1 MNGAVDPR
9 RRVPRTD
16 TLLADPRLAAAE
28 ATLGRTRLKAVVSNA
43 QDRARRGEIPPEDV
57 LAVALAALPETAAGL
72 RPVLNATGVVLH
84 TNLGRAPLSGAAISA
99 VVAAAGHT
107 DVELDLRTG
116 RRARRG
122 RTAMA
127 ALAEAVP
134 AAGAVHVVNNGAAAL
149 ALAATAIT
157 APGNG
162 AGAGG
167 GGGGGGGGRE
177 IVVSRGELVEIG
189 DGFRLPDLLAST
201 GARLREV
208 GTTNRSTLADY
219 AAAIGPQTAFVL
231 KVHPSNF
238 VVRGFTAAVPV
249 EELATLGVPVVV
261 DIGSGLLAPD
271 PLLPDEPD
279 AASALRAG
287 ATLVTA
293 SGDKLL
299 GGPQAGLLLGDP
311 DLVERLRRHPLARA
325 LRVDKLTLAA
335 LEATLSG
342 PETPTWRALRAT
354 PGALRIRTERLRDHL
369 AAAGLKTEVLAADA
383 VVGGGG
389 APEVTLESWTLAL
402 PEEYAA
408 PLRHG
413 DPPIVGRLERG
424 RLLLDLRCVPAE
436 HDEAVRDAVLRV
448 PRPWRED

>member
-1 MNGAVDPR
+1 MNGAADPR

-16 TLLADPRLAAAE
+16 VLLADPRLAAAE
-28 ATLGRTRLKAVVSNA
+28 ATVGRARLKAVLGAA
-43 QDRARRGEIPPEDV
+43 QDRVRRGEIAPEEV
-57 LAVALAALPETAAGL
+57 VPVTLAALPETAAGL

-84 TNLGRAPLSGAAISA
+84 TNLGRAPLSAAAVDA

-122 RTAMA
+122 RGALA
-127 ALAEAVP
+127 ALAAAVP
-134 AAGAVHVVNNGAAAL
+134 AAGGVHVVNNGAAAL
-149 ALAATAIT
+149 ALAATALT
-157 APGNG
+157 AVRQTGG
-162 AGAGG
+162 AAGLG
-167 GGGGGGGGRE
+167 DGPAGRE

-201 GARLREV
+201 GATLREV
-208 GTTNRSTLADY
+208 GTTNRTALADY
-219 AAAIGPQTAFVL
+219 AAAVGPGTAFVL

-249 EELATLGVPVVV
+249 DELVTLGVPVVV

-287 ATLVTA
+287 AALVTA

-299 GGPQAGLLLGDP
+299 GGPQAGLLLGDAE
-311 DLVERLRRHPLARA
+311 LVELLRRHPLARA

-335 LEATLSG
+335 LEATLTG
-342 PETPTWRALRAT
+342 PETPTWRALRTT
-354 PGALRIRTERLRDHL
+354 PAALRLRTERLRDQL
-369 AAAGLKTEVLAADA
+369 AAAGLRAEVVPHDA

-389 APEVTLESWTLAL
+389 APEVTLDSWALAL
-402 PEEYAA
+402 PEEYAE
-408 PLRHG
+408 PLRLG
-413 DPPIVGRLERG
+413 DPPVLGRLERG
-424 RLLLDLRCVPAE
+424 RLLLDLRCVPVDR
-436 HDEAVRDAVLRV
+436 DEAVRAAVARV
-448 PRPWRED
+448 PRGRRES

>member
-16 TLLADPRLAAAE
+16 VLLADPRLAAAG
-28 ATLGRTRLKAVVSNA
+28 ATLGRARLRAVVGDV
-43 QDRARRGEIPPEDV
+43 QDRARRGEIPPEQV
-57 LAVALAALPETAAGL
+57 LAVALAELPDTAAL

-84 TNLGRAPLSGAAISA
+84 TNLGRAPLSTAAVNA

-122 RTAMA
+122 RGALA
-127 ALAEAVP
+127 ALASAVP

-149 ALAATAIT
+149 ALVATVLA
-157 APGNG
+157 
-162 AGAGG
+162 
-167 GGGGGGGGRE
+167 GGGRE

-189 DGFRLPDLLAST
+189 DGFRLPDLLTST

-208 GTTNRSTLADY
+208 GTTNRTSLADY
-219 AAAIGPQTAFVL
+219 AAALGPQTAFLL

-249 EELATLGVPVVV
+249 GALAGLGVPVVA

-271 PLLPDEPD
+271 ALLPAEPD
-279 AASALRAG
+279 AATALRAG

-299 GGPQAGLLLGDP
+299 GGPQAGLLLGDTE
-311 DLVERLRRHPLARA
+311 LVERLRRHPLARA

-335 LEATLSG
+335 LEATLTG

-354 PGALRIRTERLRDHL
+354 SGALRLRTERLRDQL
-369 AAAGLKTEVLAADA
+369 AAAGLKTEVVAAAA

-389 APEVTLESWTLAL
+389 APEVTLESWALAL
-402 PEEYAA
+402 PETYAA
-408 PLRHG
+408 PLRRG
-413 DPPIVGRLERG
+413 EPPVIGRLERG

-436 HDEAVRDAVLRV
+436 YDDAVRAAVLRV
-448 PRPWRED
+448 PGPWREN